1 METVRVL
8 EMAFIFAKFEASA
21 NEEARDLNSEF
32 FLAKLVLRPSEP
44 VSVLNNKFCPAR
56 PEALVIE
63 TLRPWELSQPGVIRS
78 LALETVVSVMV
89 VEPVE
94 PEYCHATQI
103 STARKFPDQ
112 DPKLFSLMVY
122 VRFVADVELAMFV
135 EASQFDQRKL
145 QVPRLFVPHCQ
156 AVTQN
161 RATGNPLVEPTA
173 PVRSIC
179 QVPDWMSLRPAWMLA
194 VL

>member
-1 METVRVL
+1 
-8 EMAFIFAKFEASA
+8 
-21 NEEARDLNSEF
+21 
-32 FLAKLVLRPSEP
+32 
-44 VSVLNNKFCPAR
+44 
-56 PEALVIE
+56 
-63 TLRPWELSQPGVIRS
+63 
-78 LALETVVSVMV
+78 MV

-112 DPKLFSLMVY
+112 DPKLFWLAVVY

-145 QVPRLFVPHCQ
+145 QVPRLFVPHCH

-161 RATGNPLVEPTA
+161 RATGDPVVEPTA
-173 PVRSIC
+173 SVRSIC
-179 QVPDWMSLRPAWMLA
+179 QVPD
-194 VL
+194 